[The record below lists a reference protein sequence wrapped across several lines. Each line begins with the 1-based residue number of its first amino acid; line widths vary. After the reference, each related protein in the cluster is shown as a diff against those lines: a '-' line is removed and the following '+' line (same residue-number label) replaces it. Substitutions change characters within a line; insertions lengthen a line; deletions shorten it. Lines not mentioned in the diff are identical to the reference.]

1 MIAAVVVAVARN
13 FKRFEGQAPEIV
25 LDHDFKTAGRTL
37 ALTAAVR
44 DAGTGLKQ
52 VSIRFKQGEQ
62 EAVLADESLDRVG
75 EKTYDIG
82 QLVREKFKLQEGA
95 ASLKIAA
102 TDSSIR
108 HFCTVIKRSSRR
120 TLLSIRSL
128 RHWRFSKASITST
141 RVVPSV

>member
-1 MIAAVVVAVARN
+1 MIVAVVVAVARN

-25 LDHDFKTAGRTL
+25 LDHDVKAAGRTL

-62 EAVLADESLDRVG
+62 EVVLADESLDRVG

-82 QLVREKFKLQEGA
+82 QLVREKFKLQEGP

-102 TDSSIR
+102 IDSSIR
-108 HFCTVIKRSSRR
+108 HFRQAFV
-120 TLLSIRSL
+120 
-128 RHWRFSKASITST
+128 
-141 RVVPSV
+141 